1 MKSRCVQKKNHKK
14 SRGEVKKS
22 GEKTNKKKSRVVF
35 GSRKKILRVFPV
47 KSRKKNNK
55 KKKKLVDGTGTI
67 GEKRKRTGEE
77 AEKKGESFVSLQPSD
92 YDEKK
97 NNIVK
102 FPNDLIAKSTFLSNA
117 IEGVEGDIGVI
128 PVPIDYSTLVKI
140 NSILTRNLRSKG
152 RNKPLDDYVDLL
164 MATQYFIEELYN
176 EILNEM
182 LSEKDILDIL
192 SEAKYRYKLNQYI
205 INELISKL
213 SPINKVKVKKEN
225 DISRQKYDYILE
237 QILKKDQ
244 EMMKLLKKKL
254 SLKTYQKDI
263 LKKIQYIKDNLE
275 TVSDNDI
282 MEYVTRIKNYLNS
295 LLLSESYSVIGKKE
309 KSAPRFLPEDTTIPS
324 VFDDSDR
331 TLPSLFYNDKSPKA
345 MWRITRKNGEIVTFE
360 RPLWFYYHSHLDNNI
375 PVFIGNVAIMSKL
388 FEW

>member
-1 MKSRCVQKKNHKK
+1 M
-14 SRGEVKKS
+14 KKS